1 MSATIVSLIRTWV
14 PTLVGSL
21 VAWLLVLGIEIDADA
36 QAGLVVGLTGLLV
49 SAYYGIVR
57 VLERRWPW
65 VGYLL
70 GVPAEP
76 TYDRRTET
84 ERLADEQADADR
96 RSIVAALDYDPRV
109 VPGPDADGH
118 VRWAEPDTKGKREA

>member
-1 MSATIVSLIRTWV
+1 MSAAIISLIRTWV
-14 PTLVGSL
+14 PVAVGSL
-21 VAWLLVLGIEIDADA
+21 VAWLISIGIELDAET

-49 SAYYGIVR
+49 FAYYGIVR
-57 VLERRWPW
+57 ALERRWPW

-84 ERLADEQADADR
+84 ERLADELADADR
-96 RSIVAALDYDPRV
+96 RAIVAALDTEPVRPDPDGV
-109 VPGPDADGH
+109 V
-118 VRWAEPDTKGKREA
+118 